1 MDIKKAYDNASWDFL
16 VQVMGRMGF
25 GAKWI
30 GLIHW
35 CISTAT
41 FYVLINASLSGF
53 FHSAKE
59 LRQGDPLSPY
69 LFVIAMEAFS
79 LLINKVAKGGFI
91 TG

>member
-59 LRQGDPLSPY
+59 LRQGALS
-69 LFVIAMEAFS
+69 LCDSNGGIFS
-79 LLINKVAKGGFI
+79 PDK
-91 TG
+91 